1 MKNISSL
8 RYLLCVMLT
17 RPKALNTN
25 VCFSFSVRA
34 HSSTKIESASDVS
47 TVPEGWEG
55 ASC

>member
-1 MKNISSL
+1 
-8 RYLLCVMLT
+8 MLT

-25 VCFSFSVRA
+25 VCFSFPVRA